1 MRISR
6 LSRPLLAVLLTG
18 TLGAGAAGCS
28 LPGGDGGADGTGLE
42 RALDTVPASAA
53 DQAVT
58 YRDVRKVRRL
68 VAEDPS
74 LYRGL
79 DGFGILEVAQS
90 GYTGKDVGADW
101 GFDEKDVT
109 ASVQVGEDSLLTGD
123 FDTSAVGR
131 AMNRQGFGATGI
143 DGGTRFEKRGEDVA
157 YEVSGSVRV
166 ADRSQSG
173 LGVSAPAKSLR
184 DDAAYAAVA
193 DCLGDVYEAT
203 YYAKRDDADA
213 ELFAI
218 GGRLAKDGGTRKGGT
233 STENGTSTEKLCVR
247 AASPEAADRVAE
259 TLRTKT
265 GPDAR
270 YASSK
275 VRVTEDGMV
284 TMAWRNQPR
293 SGLRPA
299 DNDRTGELP
308 NLLNRG

>member
-18 TLGAGAAGCS
+18 TLGVGAAGCS
-28 LPGGDGGADGTGLE
+28 LPGGDGGEDGTGLE

-68 VAEDPS
+68 VAEEPS

-90 GYTGKDVGADW
+90 GYTGKDVRADW

-131 AMNRQGFGATGI
+131 AMKKQGFAATGT
-143 DGGTRFEKRGEDVA
+143 DGGTRFEKRGEDDVT
-157 YEVSGSVRV
+157 YEVSDSVRV
-166 ADRSQSG
+166 ADRSRGG

-184 DDAAYAAVA
+184 DDEAYAAVA

-218 GGRLAKDGGTRKGGT
+218 GGRLAKDGGTKKGGV
-233 STENGTSTEKLCVR
+233 STEKLCVR
-247 AASPEAADRVAE
+247 AASAEAADRVAE

-265 GPDAR
+265 GPGAR

-275 VRVTEDGMV
+275 VRVTEDDMV
-284 TMAWRNQPR
+284 TMAWRNEPK

-308 NLLNRG
+308 NLLNRS